1 MMPYEAL
8 NEIEYNRNLG
18 IRNAVSD
25 TLLAIGSSGGDGPI
39 SAAAGMT
46 TAGISQVAGA
56 LNPFGNNA
64 NQTGISIGSNFRIP
78 TLGYMRTMW
87 ANFAAQRD
95 LEIFK
100 RNIYPGNGTGVAQF
114 LGGDLGDG
122 WSNAAT
128 LTPEDNPN
136 PRLHYLDR
144 LTDASWNDLLRRY
157 DRGDSAASAAIDVT
171 NAGKESRSSGG
182 LASAILSGTLLAA
195 GAGLAFGTGG
205 LALPVIG
212 ATTAAFGGTTLLGSL
227 SGRGGANIFQTL
239 GLISTLDDDMPGFD
253 EVSFRAQTYM
263 KTVWDMFQLCAR
275 LLPNYIVA
283 VRPFEDR
290 STIFYG
296 KPHWLYTSAVVP
308 ITTGF
313 PSEKKAVELGLKT
326 PSYRSP
332 DAELLDLL
340 NKVNQSSNPTADYEA
355 FRTIQSPLLSLEAI
369 ARDQSA
375 ASSIYA
381 PAGVLKGRVINLTD
395 PKRLQYLDGEKK
407 KVVSEIPTNKG
418 YATVGF
424 HLPISSDKDKI
435 QISVTDL
442 QNVHQEIPQMPLRY
456 SFPYFT
462 DRAAGAV
469 LLDYSFYALSKDR
482 DIKNATV
489 ESGGTDWKKLF
500 KDENYIGLLAYEA
513 QLVGTTNLVD
523 VIPGSESSSSF
534 SIKLDAISFTNSLDK
549 NTLLNPENSI
559 FDLVQSTSDPNLKNF
574 VRMPL
579 PSMKNEVT
587 KVTEKLEGTWEYEYI
602 NQSKIIAKS
611 KYSYR
616 DWGCPETAIDEQFYI
631 AMRWPYDISGGDVD
645 DELFKKFKEKYF
657 KDRKD
662 NEFYGSVSEYKKRKV
677 LVYSPITRTAVVCK
691 PAYFMWGKDDGV
703 DKANVSDRDNSYFEA
718 TTISAVVSP
727 DAAYYLGIMHLGP
740 TEQIASG
747 GGGYQALVNK
757 FDNDTAEKAAASLA
771 KAGLAPVPQP
781 RECYYTFVDDD
792 IPLGVVTTMY
802 NPANE
807 FSLTDEA
814 KSVFGDSSVV
824 IGFGRFDASQVKDK
838 KMMAEILNTGSLYRS
853 RQIAGSADSM
863 ERQIEALN
871 SNPNNPLNSIFTELA
886 PVGGVNLLTDGDFAV
901 AAARGANVLPSAN
914 GNDGYFDLT
923 LAAKYDKLSKDVLWD
938 ILDNELPTTG
948 DSGSASGRVQYAAVY
963 DPLDETSRQAR
974 SFYDEGYD
982 SSTHVI
988 AGDGRTLAQAND
1000 VWDQFRFGYH
1010 NYESVKK
1017 IFFDAFGLD
1026 PDDDTPIPEAIM
1038 QVIKN
1043 PNSNPEILK
1052 KYSSSNNSAIDE
1064 FSLLLGS
1071 DFVNQKARPEYNV
1084 TPYGASVKKDANNQ
1098 IIFSKQV
1105 ADAIE
1110 YSRRNLIDAS
1120 LDQGGLI
1127 NYFNSLIIS
1136 KYKQLG
1142 KFFQNASNVSLIVG
1156 QTVGGGLIKFSDL
1169 LNKTQTKSLSAKQ
1182 LFLLI
1187 VGLFRQAMWQDPYS
1201 RAWLVLKPSRKIGIG
1216 LGSWGD
1222 EWDFHSVDKIFAA
1235 FIDPNQNYSSDKK
1248 KFLKLL
1254 ADNKGEG
1261 NSATNFIGVLSH
1273 NVDSFWDSNIG
1284 PLFTALSDGLSG
1296 LMNMFRI
1303 SMMQMGYQLSEV
1315 DNFAKQANV
1324 LNKVLNDSI
1333 YYSMG
1338 RPGSIL
1344 RAVDNPFTREYGEP
1358 VVEVREPFQRMHYIS
1373 SFSTILNNNI
1383 QETTTSVATSVTA
1396 VSDGKYPVTVA
1407 LDKSIPSERQVEKT
1421 VETGLY
1427 FDNLFGSG
1435 LTGLIHPLVNPIEFS
1450 RSAIKTTQG
1459 APDELMARRV
1469 ALAHLRESLKDIYSG
1484 ELIVLGSADIRP
1496 HDLVYLADVYERMY
1510 GIFEVEQVVHHFTPN
1525 MGFVTSITPNA
1536 FVTVNDPARWF
1547 MSSWMHSWFSIQN
1560 IRNDTRMIMN
1570 SVQAGSTGVL
1580 SNGNISVD
1588 GIAQSLRSQMLGGV
1602 QFTHGSS
1609 ALSKDIM
1616 ANFTAEGLFDARSQI
1631 EKQLKNN
1638 ADANVSLTGLAA
1650 MYATTTLGS
1659 AAIGALVAGPVGAGI
1674 SAAIATDLMW
1684 KGWKWVR
1691 DNVLD
1696 QHGCYISYLNRNG
1709 QPMDAGLSINQGM
1722 VVGRYHTKRLLP
1734 GILGVRSKLRTVEGK
1749 DVVTYD
1755 EMLKSIGYREKQ
1767 VSELVRHI
1775 SLENALVN
1783 AEVLKYSGTS
1793 PDRAGFNQFFKVLCK
1808 LNRVIDGDEIEV
1820 VDLLNPTGSPF
1831 KVRLEGIIAS
1841 NLGVFQGYINETSV
1855 QGVNVDSPGAQASL
1869 FVYEKLS
1876 ETPFV
1881 IRISP
1886 NDLSASSIYTEDDV
1900 SPGSNLNNTRSYL
1913 KGKYYGDQEAEKSL
1927 GTVFYRII
1935 EKDIENIVLQIRG
1948 FFLQNQSSTLDAM
1961 KQAFKNQIYDQ
1972 SILHKKFDTIYSSI
1986 YTSTVKEYF
1995 EVTGSSD
2002 PLIDLSNEKIKMFNT
2017 LVSFKIMET
2026 LYSKA
2031 SEWPYVGWDEYYDD
2045 GGAAT
2050 LNWELVTN
2058 NLAQVYTVD
2067 LLRSRPA
2074 EIGLDD
2080 QIPTP
2085 KYIEQRSG

>member
-1 MMPYEAL
+1 MIPYEAL

-25 TLLAIGSSGGDGPI
+25 ALLAVGNSGGDGPI

-46 TAGISQVAGA
+46 TAGIAQVAGA
-56 LNPFGNNA
+56 MNPFGNNA
-64 NQTGISIGSNFRIP
+64 NQGGISIGSHFRLP
-78 TLGYMRTMW
+78 VLGYMRTMW

-122 WSNAAT
+122 WSNAST
-128 LTPEDNPN
+128 LTPEDQPN

-157 DRGDSAASAAIDVT
+157 DSGDSAASDAIDVA

-182 LASAILSGTLLAA
+182 LAAGLLSGSLLAA
-195 GAGLAFGTGG
+195 GAALAIGTGG

-212 ATTAAFGGTTLLGSL
+212 VTTAAFGGATLLGSL
-227 SGRGGANIFQTL
+227 SGRGGANIFATM

-263 KTVWDMFQLCAR
+263 KTVWDMFQMCAR

-296 KPHWLYTSAVVP
+296 KPHWLYTSGVVP

-313 PSEKKAVELGLKT
+313 PSENKAVELGLKT

-340 NKVNQSSNPTADYEA
+340 NKINQSSNPTADYEA
-355 FRTIQSPLLSLEAI
+355 FRTIRSPLLSLEQI
-369 ARDQSA
+369 AKDQSLGA
-375 ASSIYA
+375 DIYA
-381 PAGVLKGRVINLTD
+381 PAGVLKGRVINITD
-395 PKRLQYLDGEKK
+395 PKRLKYTDSENKK
-407 KVVSEIPTNKG
+407 IVSEIPVNKG
-418 YATVGF
+418 YATIGF
-424 HLPISSDKDKI
+424 HLPITSTKNLIEVPVS
-435 QISVTDL
+435 DL
-442 QNVHQEIPQMPLRY
+442 QSVHKEIPQIPLRY

-462 DRAAGAV
+462 DRTSGAV
-469 LLDYSFYALSKDR
+469 LLDYPFYALSKNR
-482 DIKNATV
+482 DIQNATV
-489 ESGGTDWKKLF
+489 HKGDKEYEKLVE
-500 KDENYIGLLAYEA
+500 DEVYLNLLTYEGN
-513 QLVGTTNLVD
+513 LVGSTALTD
-523 VIPGSESSSSF
+523 VIPDSKNKNEF
-534 SIKLDAISFTNSLDK
+534 SIKLDALSFTKSVDK
-549 NTLLNPENSI
+549 STLLSEENSI
-559 FDLVQSTSDPNLKNF
+559 FDLVQSTVDAKAKNL

-579 PSMKNEVT
+579 PSMKNEVP
-587 KVTEKLEGTWEYEYI
+587 KVTKKLEGSWEYEYI
-602 NQSKIIAKS
+602 NNSKIISSS
-611 KYSYR
+611 KFSYR
-616 DWGCPETAIDEQFYI
+616 EWGSPETAIDEQFYI
-631 AMRWPYDISGGDVD
+631 AMRWPYDISDGDKD
-645 DELFKKFKEKYF
+645 DEMFKKFKEKYF
-657 KDRKD
+657 SERKD
-662 NEFYGSVSEYKKRKV
+662 NEFYGKPSDYKQRKV

-691 PAYFMWGKDDGV
+691 PAFFLWGNDEIE
-703 DKANVSDRDNSYFEA
+703 AYESNSEGTKNINEKLEA
-718 TTISAVVSP
+718 IVSP
-727 DAAYYLGIMHLGP
+727 DAAYYLGMMHLSPLETP
-740 TEQIASG
+740 TDSG
-747 GGGYQALVNK
+747 ARFQSIINK
-757 FDNDTAEKAAASLA
+757 AFDDGSDAAKAAKSLA
-771 KAGLAPVPQP
+771 KAGLAPFPIP
-781 RECYYTFVDDD
+781 RECYYVFVDDD
-792 IPLGVVTTMY
+792 IPLGVVTTLY

-807 FSLTDEA
+807 FELTEQS
-814 KSVFGDSSVV
+814 KQVFGEDGNYL
-824 IGFGRFDASQVKDK
+824 IGFGRFDASGSKDK
-838 KMMAEILNTGSLYRS
+838 KLLAEIVNAGSLYRTGKIGGSVDNVERQLEILNTTPGS
-853 RQIAGSADSM
+853 
-863 ERQIEALN
+863 
-871 SNPNNPLNSIFTELA
+871 PLNSAFRELA
-886 PVGGVNLLTDGDFAV
+886 PVGGVNLLTDGDFAL
-901 AAARGANVLPSAN
+901 AAARGGNLVPSKD
-914 GNDGYFDLT
+914 GKDGYFDLV
-923 LAAKYDKLSKDVLWD
+923 LSAQYDKLSKDRLWE
-938 ILDNELPTTG
+938 ILDKELPTTG
-948 DSGSASGRVQYAAVY
+948 DTKGTGRVQFVPIY
-963 DPLDETSRQAR
+963 DPLDGTSREAR
-974 SFYDEGYD
+974 SFYDEGY
-982 SSTHVI
+982 SSTTHVI
-988 AGDGRTLAQAND
+988 AGDGRSLAQAND

-1010 NYESVKK
+1010 NYDSVKK

-1026 PDDDTPIPEAIM
+1026 PDDDTRLPDAIM
-1038 QVIKN
+1038 QIIKN
-1043 PNSNPEILK
+1043 PNSSPEVIK
-1052 KYSSSNNSAIDE
+1052 KYSSSGDGAVDE
-1064 FSLLLGS
+1064 FTLLLGS
-1071 DFVNQKARPEYNV
+1071 DFINQKPNIIRFTDPDAPPPLKQEDRL
-1084 TPYGASVKKDANNQ
+1084 VKE
-1098 IIFSKQV
+1098 
-1105 ADAIE
+1105 AIE

-1120 LDQGGLI
+1120 LDQGGLVS
-1127 NYFNSLIIS
+1127 YFNQLIVS
-1136 KYKQLG
+1136 KYKKLG

-1156 QTVGGGLIKFSDL
+1156 QTIGGGLIKTSDL
-1169 LNKTQTKSLSAKQ
+1169 LGKTKDKTLSARQ
-1182 LFLLI
+1182 VFLI
-1187 VGLFRQAMWQDPYS
+1187 VVGLFRQAMWQDPYA

-1261 NSATNFIGVLSH
+1261 NSATNFVGVLAH
-1273 NVDSFWDSNIG
+1273 NVDSFWDANIG

-1315 DNFAKQANV
+1315 DNFAKQANI
-1324 LNKVLNDSI
+1324 LNKVFNDSI

-1358 VVEVREPFQRMHYIS
+1358 VVEVREPFQRMHYLS

-1383 QETTTSVATSVTA
+1383 QETTTNVATSITA

-1570 SVQAGSTGVL
+1570 SVQAGSTGIL
-1580 SNGNISVD
+1580 SNGNISTD
-1588 GIAQSLRSQMLGGV
+1588 GIAQALRVQMLGGV

-1616 ANFTAEGLFDARSQI
+1616 ANFTAEGLFDAKAQV
-1631 EKQLKNN
+1631 EQQLKAN
-1638 ADANVSLTGLAA
+1638 ADSKVSLTGLAA
-1650 MYATTTLGS
+1650 MYAATTIGS
-1659 AAIGALVAGPVGAGI
+1659 AAVGTFLGGPVGGGI
-1674 SAAIATDLMW
+1674 AAAAATNIMW

-1734 GILGVRSKLRTVEGK
+1734 GILGVRSKVRTPEGN
-1749 DVVTYD
+1749 VFIRYD
-1755 EMLKSIGYREKQ
+1755 DLLKNMGWKEKQ
-1767 VSELVRHI
+1767 ISDLVRHV

-1783 AEVLKYSGTS
+1783 AEVLKYSGTG
-1793 PDRAGFNQFFKVLCK
+1793 PDKAGFNQFFKVLCK
-1808 LNRVIDGDEIEV
+1808 LNKVIDGDEIEV
-1820 VDLLNPTGSPF
+1820 IDLLSPQSAPF

-1841 NLGVFQGYINETSV
+1841 KLGVFEGY
-1855 QGVNVDSPGAQASL
+1855 VNVSNKSPGPIQGINIDSPGGQAAL
-1869 FVYEKLS
+1869 FVHEKLS
-1876 ETPFV
+1876 ENPFV

-1886 NDLSASSIYTEDDV
+1886 NNASATSLYTEDDLA
-1900 SPGSNLNNTRSYL
+1900 PGSKQNTTKSYL
-1913 KGKYYGDQEAEKSL
+1913 KGKYYGDSEADKSL
-1927 GTVFYRII
+1927 GTVFYRMIDN
-1935 EKDIENIVLQIRG
+1935 DIQDNILMVRDLFI
-1948 FFLQNQSSTLDAM
+1948 QNQFESLSIIKQKFKETLYPESVLY
-1961 KQAFKNQIYDQ
+1961 I
-1972 SILHKKFDTIYSSI
+1972 KFDVIYSSI
-1986 YTSTVKEYF
+1986 FTSNVKEYF

-2002 PLIDLSNEKIKMFNT
+2002 PLINLPDDKIKMFNV
-2017 LVSFKIMET
+2017 LVSFKIMEA

-2045 GGAAT
+2045 GGPAT

-2080 QIPTP
+2080 QIPNVQ
-2085 KYIEQRSG
+2085 YIEQRST

>member
-1 MMPYEAL
+1 
-8 NEIEYNRNLG
+8 LG

-39 SAAAGMT
+39 SAAAGM
-46 TAGISQVAGA
+46 AGAGASQVLGA
-56 LNPFGNNA
+56 LNPFGNNV
-64 NQTGISIGSNFRIP
+64 NQTGISVGSHFRLP
-78 TLGYMRTMW
+78 VMGYMRTMW

-122 WSNAAT
+122 WANAAS

-144 LTDASWNDLLRRY
+144 LTDSSWNNLLRRY
-157 DRGDSAASAAIDVT
+157 DSGDSAAAAAIDIA
-171 NAGKESRSSGG
+171 NSGKESRASGG
-182 LASAILSGTLLAA
+182 VAAGILSSSLLAA
-195 GAGLAFGTGG
+195 GTALAVGTGG
-205 LALPVIG
+205 LALPLVG
-212 ATTAAFGGTTLLGSL
+212 GVTAAFGGATLLGSL

-263 KTVWDMFQLCAR
+263 KTVWDMFQLCAG

-296 KPHWLYTSAVVP
+296 KPHWLYTSGVVP

-313 PSEKKAVELGLKT
+313 PSEKKAIELGLKT

-332 DAELLDLL
+332 DAELMDLL
-340 NKVNQSSNPTADYEA
+340 NKINQSSNPTADYEA
-355 FRTIQSPLLSLEAI
+355 FRTIQSPLLSLEQI
-369 ARDQSA
+369 ARDQS
-375 ASSIYA
+375 SFSDIYA

-395 PKRLQYLDGEKK
+395 PGRLKYLDSEK
-407 KVVSEIPTNKG
+407 KVVSEIPVNKG
-418 YATVGF
+418 FVTIGF
-424 HLPISSDKDKI
+424 HLPITSDKGRIEVDVK
-435 QISVTDL
+435 DL
-442 QNVHQEIPQMPLRY
+442 QLVHREIPQMPLRY

-462 DRAAGAV
+462 DRTSGAV
-469 LLDYSFYALSKDR
+469 LLDYPFYALSDSR
-482 DIKNATV
+482 DIQGATV
-489 ESGGTDWKKLF
+489 HKGNREYEKFMQDSI
-500 KDENYIGLLAYEA
+500 YINLLDYEA
-513 QLVGTTNLVD
+513 RLVGTTPLTD
-523 VIPGSESSSSF
+523 IF
-534 SIKLDAISFTNSLDK
+534 SDSLNDEEFTIILDALSFTNSVGE
-549 NTLLNPENSI
+549 NTLFSSENAI
-559 FDLVQSTSDPNLKNF
+559 FDLEKSVTAVGNKKF

-579 PSMKNEVT
+579 PTMKNELISNQN
-587 KVTEKLEGTWEYEYI
+587 LEGSWEYEFI
-602 NQSKIIAKS
+602 NQVKITAES
-611 KYSYR
+611 DFSYR
-616 DWGCPETAIDEQFYI
+616 SWGSPETAIDEQFYI
-631 AMRWPYDISGGDVD
+631 AMKWPYDISDGDKD
-645 DELFKKFKEKYF
+645 NDIFKKFKEKYF

-662 NEFYGSVSEYKKRKV
+662 DEFYGSPSEYKKRKV

-691 PAYFMWGKDDGV
+691 PAFFMWGKDAGV
-703 DKANVSDRDNSYFEA
+703 ERANISARSDTPPAFEDI
-718 TTISAVVSP
+718 TISAVVSP
-727 DAAYYLGIMHLGP
+727 DAAYYLGTMHLGP
-740 TEQIASG
+740 KEKIPSG
-747 GGGYQALVNK
+747 GGGYRVLIGKFNNDIAEQAA
-757 FDNDTAEKAAASLA
+757 DTLA

-781 RECYYTFVDDD
+781 RECYFAFVNDDV
-792 IPLGVVTTMY
+792 PLGVVTTLY

-807 FSLTDEA
+807 FELTEKA
-814 KSVFGDSSVV
+814 KEELGSDGNYVV
-824 IGFGRFDASQVKDK
+824 GFGRFDASGLKDK
-838 KMMAEILNTGSLYRS
+838 KLLAELTNAENLYRSGGISVDTLERKIEILNTTPGS
-853 RQIAGSADSM
+853 
-863 ERQIEALN
+863 
-871 SNPNNPLNSIFTELA
+871 PFNSIFTELA
-886 PVGGVNLLTDGDFAV
+886 PVGGVNLLTDGDFAE
-901 AAARGANVLPSAN
+901 AAARGGNVLPSTN
-914 GNDGYFDLT
+914 GENGYFDLV
-923 LAAKYDKLSKDVLWD
+923 LAAQYNNLSRDELYK
-938 ILDNELPTTG
+938 ILDNELATTG
-948 DSGSASGRVQYAAVY
+948 SKNTASGRVQFAPVY
-963 DPLDETSRQAR
+963 DPLDETAREAR
-974 SFYDEGYD
+974 SFYDEGY
-982 SSTHVI
+982 SATTHVI
-988 AGDGRTLAQAND
+988 AGDGRTLADAND

-1026 PDDDTPIPEAIM
+1026 PDDATPVPDAIV
-1038 QVIKN
+1038 QIIKN
-1043 PNSNPEILK
+1043 PKADINFIK
-1052 KYSSSNNSAIDE
+1052 TYGSSDNSAVDE
-1064 FSLLLGS
+1064 FTLLLGS
-1071 DFVNQKARPEYNV
+1071 DFINKKTPEYYV

-1098 IIFSKQV
+1098 IIMNKQV
-1105 ADAIE
+1105 EEAIE
-1110 YSRRNLIDAS
+1110 YARKNLIDAS

-1127 NYFNSLIIS
+1127 KYFNSLINS
-1136 KYKQLG
+1136 KYRNLG

-1156 QTVGGGLIKFSDL
+1156 QTIGGGLVKTSDI
-1169 LNKTQTKSLSAKQ
+1169 LNKTQSNQLSAKQ
-1182 LFLLI
+1182 VFLLI
-1187 VGLFRQAMWQDPYS
+1187 VGLFRQAMWQDSYA
-1201 RAWLVLKPSRKIGIG
+1201 RAWLVLKPSRKILIRTLFSG
-1216 LGSWGD
+1216 GD
-1222 EWDFHSVDKIFAA
+1222 EWDFHAVDKIFAA

-1261 NSATNFIGVLSH
+1261 NSASNFIGVLA
-1273 NVDSFWDSNIG
+1273 NNIDNFWDANVG

-1303 SMMQMGYQLSEV
+1303 SMMQMGYQLSEI
-1315 DNFAKQANV
+1315 DNFAKQANI

-1358 VVEVREPFQRMHYIS
+1358 VVEVREPFQRMHYLS

-1383 QETTTSVATSVTA
+1383 QETTTNVATSVTA

-1407 LDKSIPSERQVEKT
+1407 LDKSIPSERQIEKT

-1435 LTGLIHPLVNPIEFS
+1435 LTGLIHPIVNPIEFS

-1469 ALAHLRESLKDIYSG
+1469 ALAHLKESLKDIYSG
-1484 ELIVLGSADIRP
+1484 ELIVLGSSDIRP

-1570 SVQAGSTGVL
+1570 SVQAGSTGIL

-1588 GIAQSLRSQMLGGV
+1588 GVAQSLRVQMLGGV

-1616 ANFTAEGLFDARSQI
+1616 ANFTAEGLFDARSQV
-1631 EKQLKNN
+1631 EKQLKAN
-1638 ADANVSLTGLAA
+1638 ADAKVSLSGLAA

-1659 AAIGALVAGPVGAGI
+1659 AVIGSLVGGPIGAGI
-1674 SAAIATDLMW
+1674 AAAASTDLMW

-1734 GILGVRSKLRTVEGK
+1734 GILGVRTKVRNVNGNAFIR
-1749 DVVTYD
+1749 YD
-1755 EMLKSIGYREKQ
+1755 DILKNMGWKENQITD
-1767 VSELVRHI
+1767 LVRYVSI
-1775 SLENALVN
+1775 ENALVN
-1783 AEVLKYSGTS
+1783 AEVLKYSGTG
-1793 PDRAGFNQFFKVLCK
+1793 PDKAGFNQFFKILCK
-1808 LNRVIDGDEIEV
+1808 LNKVIDGDEIEV
-1820 VDLLNPTGSPF
+1820 IDLLNPQAPAF

-1841 NLGVFQGYINETSV
+1841 KMGVFQGYVNTSTSSNPIQGINI
-1855 QGVNVDSPGAQASL
+1855 DSPGGKAAQ
-1869 FVYEKLS
+1869 FVYDKLS
-1876 ETPFV
+1876 QTPFV
-1881 IRISP
+1881 IRVSP
-1886 NDLSASSIYTEDDV
+1886 NDLSSASMYTEDDLE
-1900 SPGSNLNNTRSYL
+1900 PGSKINNTRSYL
-1913 KGKYYGDQEAEKSL
+1913 KGKYYGDSEAQKSL

-1935 EKDIENIVLQIRG
+1935 DTDVQDKILFIRG
-1948 FFLQNQSSTLDAM
+1948 LFLQNANQSSDQIKEKYKETLFPD
-1961 KQAFKNQIYDQ
+1961 
-1972 SILHKKFDTIYSSI
+1972 SIFWKKFNVIYSSI
-1986 YTSTVKEYF
+1986 FNSNVKEYF

-2002 PLIDLSNEKIKMFNT
+2002 PLINLSNNKIKTFNV
-2017 LVSFKIMET
+2017 LVSLRIIES

-2045 GGAAT
+2045 GGPAT

-2080 QIPTP
+2080 QIPNVQ
-2085 KYIEQRSG
+2085 YIEQRSN